1 MIAEPSKLLKAS
13 CENDC
18 YCYLG
23 FAVLE
28 TVIAVIFA
36 SWFHLVK
43 QLWTQID
50 EGKEM
55 TVVAT
60 GPEVAQGHGIQT
72 GSASPLLLGTQLAQ
86 LPHSC
91 GSQQTVS
98 PHDPTCCQCWFF
110 HVDLVF
116 YCSEER

>member
-60 GPEVAQGHGIQT
+60 GREVAQGHGIQT
-72 GSASPLLLGTQLAQ
+72 GSLFCLG
-86 LPHSC
+86 PNWPNSH
-91 GSQQTVS
+91 TVVGANR
-98 PHDPTCCQCWFF
+98 Q
-110 HVDLVF
+110 
-116 YCSEER
+116 